1 MKQLYYGIV
10 GNGETAALI
19 APDLAVRWMCLPRFD
34 GTPFFASAL
43 DPRRGGG
50 LRLEW
55 DGFDEKEAVREQQ
68 YIAETNVLRTAVAS
82 GGLRVECVD
91 SMPWGRPVLVRRVTV
106 TRAEGADPKATSWS
120 STAAAAA
127 GTAPEA
133 SIGGSIGGAVGREL
147 VRLRAAATPV
157 ASVQWSFDSKAA
169 VVDVDGV
176 PHKVATV
183 VEKDAALVYGW
194 VRGRRDD
201 GASGALE
208 EAFGAIGDG
217 AAGPGARKEGEAAP
231 ETGGGAPE
239 TVTAEVSVPDAG
251 GEARIVLLLAYG
263 ADEGEARHRWLEAAS
278 ELVRQPAGD
287 PEGLQRD
294 IDFWIDWLRPARRPT
309 GADEDLV
316 EAYVRGLLVMKL
328 LTHEASG
335 AILAAP
341 TASFP
346 AVPGGYDNWDY
357 RYCWIRDGY
366 YTARTYDEVGLHD
379 EARAFYK
386 FVLGLQ
392 EPEGHWSQPLYT
404 LDGGGPV
411 ELLVD
416 DLQGP
421 GGEKPIRFGNAA
433 YDQLQ
438 IDNEPSV
445 LHGLWIHA
453 QRTEDRD
460 FFQRNWDSIKR
471 AAEAMKRLWPEK
483 ENGIWEIRERRDH
496 WIYGKALCA
505 AGFAAAAELAAWLGY
520 DEDGGRWRA
529 EADKIRGQIVAEGY
543 AEGRGAYLQT
553 YDPDSPLDISSLALV
568 LWDVLPAE
576 DERMKSTV
584 AVMEKPLRRPDP
596 DAAVTG
602 GCPTTDDP
610 FWGLHELKGGLNMD
624 GAFARYDYGA
634 EPFYLP
640 TLWMARYWL
649 RAGDRGRA
657 EELVRLCLRSA
668 TNLGLMAE
676 HFNPGTGAQW
686 GNFPQAFSH
695 EELVLTILELERM

>member
-1 MKQLYYGIV
+1 MKQLYYGMV

-19 APDLAVRWMCLPRFD
+19 GPDLAVRWLCLPRFD
-34 GTPFFASAL
+34 GTPFFALAL

-55 DGFDEKEAVREQQ
+55 DGLDPAAAIQEQQ
-68 YIAETNVLRTAVAS
+68 YIPSTNVLRTAVVS
-82 GGLRVECVD
+82 GGRRVECVD
-91 SMPWGRPVLVRRVTV
+91 SMPWGQSVLVRRVTV
-106 TRAEGADPKATSWS
+106 TEVEGASAGGTDAKATDAD
-120 STAAAAA
+120 T
-127 GTAPEA
+127 
-133 SIGGSIGGAVGREL
+133 
-147 VRLRAAATPV
+147 VRLRAVAEPV
-157 ASVQWSFDSKAA
+157 DSALWSFTRGVD
-169 VVDVDGV
+169 VLDVDGV
-176 PHKVATV
+176 AFDVATV
-183 VEKDAALVYGW
+183 TEQRAALVFGW
-194 VRGRRDD
+194 VRGRTD
-201 GASGALE
+201 
-208 EAFGAIGDG
+208 
-217 AAGPGARKEGEAAP
+217 EGEHGSSAARGTAVW
-231 ETGGGAPE
+231 ELAAKTGERREG
-239 TVTAEVSVPDAG
+239 
-251 GEARIVLLLAYG
+251 VLLIAYG
-263 ADEGEARHRWLEAAS
+263 AEEAEARQRWRDAAR
-278 ELVRQPAGD
+278 ELAQQPPGD

-294 IDFWIDWLRPARRPT
+294 IDFWHDWLRPVRQPERV
-309 GADEDLV
+309 DRDLQD
-316 EAYVRGLLVMKL
+316 AYIRGLLVMKL

-366 YTARTYDEVGLHD
+366 YTARTYDEAGLHG
-379 EARAFYK
+379 EARAFYE

-392 EPEGHWSQPLYT
+392 EPEGHWRQPLYT

-411 ELLVD
+411 ELLAD
-416 DLQGP
+416 DLEGP

-433 YDQLQ
+433 FDQLQ

-453 QRTEDRD
+453 RRTGDRE
-460 FFQRNWDSIKR
+460 FFRRHWDSIKR
-471 AAEAMKRLWPEK
+471 AAEAMTRLWPEK

-505 AGFAAAAELAAWLGY
+505 AGFKAAASLAEWLG
-520 DEDGGRWRA
+520 EDGDARRWRV
-529 EADKIRGQIVAEGY
+529 EADKIRDQIVAEGY
-543 AEGRGAYLQT
+543 AEERGAYLQT

-576 DERMKSTV
+576 DERLRSTV
-584 AVMEKPLRRPDP
+584 AQMEKPLRRPD
-596 DAAVTG
+596 AHQAVSDE
-602 GCPTTDDP
+602 PTTDDP
-610 FWGLHELKGGLNMD
+610 FWGRHDLKGGLNMD

-649 RAGDRGRA
+649 RAGDRRRA

-676 HFNPGTGAQW
+676 HFSPRTGAQW

-695 EELVLTILELERM
+695 EEMALTILELDGMGLDGVEPDGLGRDGV